1 MNLVTALQHLL
12 FIVLESLI
20 NLEHKHEMVTSIS
33 VEFFLRLLQTEQK
46 HIGKW
51 RAAIEVE

>member
-12 FIVLESLI
+12 FFVLESLF